1 MESFSLTDKGKL
13 RSMNQDYVFASDKP
27 VGKLPNLFVVADGMG
42 GHNAGDEAARC
53 AVTTLLNVVRKSH
66 ERNPVRLLRKAI
78 EEANDVVYKEAN
90 EHREFLGMGTTLVAA
105 TILKSTL
112 YAANVGDSRLYILG
126 ERMNQVTRD
135 HSLVEEMVRMGELT
149 PDEARR
155 HPDKN
160 IITRAIG
167 VRSNVAVDFFEV
179 PMRNVNYVLLCSD
192 GLTNMVS
199 DDEIF
204 EIVKK
209 ESDLEKAGRK
219 LVDTANE
226 NGGRDNITVLLAGR
240 KNKEVKRC

>member
-1 MESFSLTDKGKL
+1 MESFSLTDQGKL

-27 VGKLPNLFVVADGMG
+27 IGKLPNLFVVADGMG
-42 GHNAGDEAARC
+42 GHNAGDEASRC
-53 AVTTLLNVVRKSH
+53 AVSTLLKVIRKSR
-66 ERNPVRLLRKAI
+66 ERNPVRLLGKAI
-78 EEANDVVYKEAN
+78 DEANDAVYQEAI

-105 TILKSTL
+105 TIVKSTL
-112 YAANVGDSRLYILG
+112 YVANVGDSRLYVLG
-126 ERMNQVTRD
+126 KKLEQVTRD

-149 PDEARR
+149 PEEARR

-167 VRSNVAVDFFEV
+167 VKPTVAVDFFEV

-204 EIVKK
+204 EIIKK
-209 ESDLEKAGRK
+209 ETDLEKAGRK
-219 LVDTANE
+219 LVDTANK

>member
-13 RSMNQDYVFASDKP
+13 RSMNQDYVFASDRP

-53 AVTTLLNVVRKSH
+53 AVTTLLNVIRKSR

-78 EEANDVVYKEAN
+78 EEANDAVYKEAN

-126 ERMNQVTRD
+126 EQMNQVTRD

-167 VRSNVAVDFFEV
+167 VKSTVAVDFFEV

>member
-53 AVTTLLNVVRKSH
+53 AVTTLLNVIRKSR

-78 EEANDVVYKEAN
+78 EEANDAVYKEAN

-126 ERMNQVTRD
+126 EQMNQVTRD
-135 HSLVEEMVRMGELT
+135 HSLVE
-149 PDEARR
+149 
-155 HPDKN
+155 
-160 IITRAIG
+160 
-167 VRSNVAVDFFEV
+167 
-179 PMRNVNYVLLCSD
+179 
-192 GLTNMVS
+192 
-199 DDEIF
+199 
-204 EIVKK
+204 
-209 ESDLEKAGRK
+209 
-219 LVDTANE
+219 
-226 NGGRDNITVLLAGR
+226 
-240 KNKEVKRC
+240 